1 MNSVHFIHDFC
12 ELSSELSSYER
23 SSCHACL
30 CQSAINASILN
41 IQILLKYMYICYCIH
56 SSYLYTLKMMVVGYI
71 LWCTYTELDCSL
83 QDPTCYMTENTCND
97 TSIMFFN
104 IHQSIR
110 THIPAKKKHACTLY
124 RHHISRQPSNDFCLQ
139 AGIYYSIHKA
149 RFSDHIKGKK
159 NSRNSKKIM
168 MQE

>member
-1 MNSVHFIHDFC
+1 
-12 ELSSELSSYER
+12 
-23 SSCHACL
+23 
-30 CQSAINASILN
+30 
-41 IQILLKYMYICYCIH
+41 MYICYCIL

-110 THIPAKKKHACTLY
+110 THIPAKKNMHALY
-124 RHHISRQPSNDFCLQ
+124 IGIIFLGSQAMTFVYRLGYTAAFTRQDFRT
-139 AGIYYSIHKA
+139 I
-149 RFSDHIKGKK
+149 
-159 NSRNSKKIM
+159 
-168 MQE
+168 